1 MKFKPNLLRPDLF
14 RGSLMLNWFHN
25 KIQQPTAGVVASS
38 SSTQATTEELIQLR
52 LHVKGLKLRG
62 RQMAT
67 SVISGTH
74 HSRFRGRGMDY
85 LESRCYQPGDDIR
98 NMDWRVTARTG
109 TPHTKIYH
117 EERERPVVVVVDL
130 GPTMFF
136 GTRNCLKSVQACR
149 AAAMLGWATIT
160 QGDRIGALIFNGK
173 HQELQPSGGQR
184 GVLRLIRHLNQSSDP
199 SKGLAN
205 SADNNGLNHAL
216 KRLHRVA
223 RPGSL
228 IFIISDF
235 YNLNDDT
242 DQQLMRL
249 RQHNDL
255 IALQI
260 TDPLELAPPPAGSY
274 AITDG
279 HNSGWL
285 DSRQTS
291 TQAWL
296 PHYHQRINEVI
307 ERRAMPLLQLSTT
320 DEISSKLRQFFNSS
334 KQGKRR

>member
-1 MKFKPNLLRPDLF
+1 MPLWF
-14 RGSLMLNWFHN
+14 LNKNSH
-25 KIQQPTAGVVASS
+25 QPAAADVVRSASMQA
-38 SSTQATTEELIQLR
+38 STDELIKLR

-67 SVISGTH
+67 SVISGAH

-136 GTRNCLKSVQACR
+136 GTRNCLKSVQASR
-149 AAAMLGWATIT
+149 AAAMLGWATVS

-184 GVLRLIRHLNQSSDP
+184 GVLRLIRHLHESGDP
-199 SKGLAN
+199 VKGLATI
-205 SADNNGLNHAL
+205 SHDNGLNHAL

-228 IFIISDF
+228 IFLISDF
-235 YNLNDDT
+235 YNVDDDT
-242 DQQLMRL
+242 DRLLMKL

-255 IALQI
+255 VALQI
-260 TDPLELAPPPAGSY
+260 SDPLELAPPPSGRY
-274 AITDG
+274 GITDG
-279 HNSGWL
+279 THNGWL
-285 DSRQTS
+285 DSQQKTDGK
-291 TQAWL
+291 WL
-296 PHYHQRINEVI
+296 SGYHQRINEVI
-307 ERRAMPLLQLSTT
+307 QRRAIPLLQLSTT
-320 DEISSKLRQFFNSS
+320 DDISTRLRLFLNSS
-334 KQGKRR
+334 EPDRKRS

>member
-1 MKFKPNLLRPDLF
+1 
-14 RGSLMLNWFHN
+14 MLDWFHN
-25 KIQQPTAGVVASS
+25 KTHRPDAVATTTS
-38 SSTQATTEELIQLR
+38 SSTQATTDELIKLR

-62 RQMAT
+62 KQMAS

-98 NMDWRVTARTG
+98 NMDWRVTARTSI
-109 TPHTKIYH
+109 PHTKIYH

-149 AAAMLGWATIT
+149 AAAMLGWATTT

-184 GVLRLIRHLNQSSDP
+184 GVLRLIRHLHQSSDP
-199 SKGLAN
+199 IKGLSN
-205 SADNNGLNHAL
+205 STDSNGLNHAL
-216 KRLHRVA
+216 KRLHRIA

-235 YNLNDDT
+235 YHLNDET
-242 DQQLMRL
+242 DKHLMRL

-255 IALQI
+255 VAIQI
-260 TDPLELAPPPAGSY
+260 SDPLELAPPPSGSY
-274 AITDG
+274 GITDG
-279 HNSGWL
+279 SNTGWL
-285 DSRQTS
+285 DSRQKS
-291 TQAWL
+291 DQAWL
-296 PHYHQRINEVI
+296 PNYHQQVDELI
-307 ERRAMPLLQLSTT
+307 ERRAIPLLRLSTT
-320 DEISSKLRQFFNSS
+320 DDVSSKLRQFLNSS
-334 KQGKRR
+334 KQSRGCR

>member
-1 MKFKPNLLRPDLF
+1 MLDWF
-14 RGSLMLNWFHN
+14 RN
-25 KIQQPTAGVVASS
+25 KTRQTDTVAAATSS
-38 SSTQATTEELIQLR
+38 SIQATTDELIKLR

-62 RQMAT
+62 KQMAN

-98 NMDWRVTARTG
+98 NMDWRVTARTS

-149 AAAMLGWATIT
+149 AAAMLGWATTT

-184 GVLRLIRHLNQSSDP
+184 GVLRLIRHLHQSSDP
-199 SKGLAN
+199 IKGLAN
-205 SADNNGLNHAL
+205 STDGNGLNHAL

-235 YNLNDDT
+235 YHLNDET
-242 DQQLMRL
+242 DQQLIRL

-255 IALQI
+255 VALQI
-260 TDPLELAPPPAGSY
+260 SDPLESAPPPSGSY
-274 AITDG
+274 GISDG
-279 HNSGWL
+279 SNSGWL
-285 DSRQTS
+285 DSRQKS
-291 TQAWL
+291 DQAWL
-296 PHYHQRINEVI
+296 PHYHQQVDELI
-307 ERRAMPLLQLSTT
+307 ERRAIPLLRLSTT
-320 DEISSKLRQFFNSS
+320 DDVSTKLRQFLNSS
-334 KQGKRR
+334 KQTRGRK

>member
-1 MKFKPNLLRPDLF
+1 MLDWF
-14 RGSLMLNWFHN
+14 RKKSP
-25 KIQQPTAGVVASS
+25 QPTAAALPPS
-38 SSTQATTEELIQLR
+38 SSTQATTDELIKLR

-62 RQMAT
+62 RQMAN

-136 GTRNCLKSVQACR
+136 GSRNCLKSVQACR
-149 AAAMLGWATIT
+149 AAAMLGWATVT

-184 GVLRLIRHLNQSSDP
+184 GALRLIRHLNQSSDP
-199 SKGLAN
+199 IKGLAN
-205 SADNNGLNHAL
+205 STDTENNGLNHAL

-228 IFIISDF
+228 IFLISDF
-235 YNLNDDT
+235 YNIDENT
-242 DQQLMRL
+242 DRQLMKL

-255 IALQI
+255 VALQI
-260 TDPLELAPPPAGSY
+260 SDPLELAPPPAGSY

-279 HNSGWL
+279 TKNGWL
-285 DSRQTS
+285 DSKQSNNPR
-291 TQAWL
+291 WL
-296 PHYHQRINEVI
+296 PHHQQISEVI
-307 ERRAMPLLQLSTT
+307 GQRAIPHLHLSTT
-320 DEISSKLRQFFNSS
+320 DDVSAKLRRFLNSS
-334 KQGKRR
+334 EQTRGRL

>member
-1 MKFKPNLLRPDLF
+1 MLDWFK
-14 RGSLMLNWFHN
+14 N
-25 KIQQPTAGVVASS
+25 KTDQPQPAADVVAPS
-38 SSTQATTEELIQLR
+38 SSTQATTDELIKLR
-52 LHVKGLKLRG
+52 LHVRGLKLRG
-62 RQMAT
+62 QQMAS
-67 SVISGTH
+67 SVISGAH

-130 GPTMFF
+130 SPTLFF

-149 AAAMLGWATIT
+149 AAAMIGWATIT

-199 SKGLAN
+199 VKGLAN
-205 SADNNGLNHAL
+205 RTEGNGLNRAL

-228 IFIISDF
+228 IFLISDF
-235 YNLNDDT
+235 YNLNDES
-242 DQQLMRL
+242 DQLLMRL

-255 IALQI
+255 VALQI
-260 TDPLELAPPPAGSY
+260 SDPLELTPPPAGSY
-274 AITDG
+274 GISDG
-279 HNSGWL
+279 SNSGWL
-285 DSRQTS
+285 DSRQRSDTP
-291 TQAWL
+291 WL
-296 PHYHQRINEVI
+296 PHMHQRINEFI
-307 ERRAMPLLQLSTT
+307 KRRAIPLLTLSTT
-320 DEISSKLRQFFNSS
+320 DNVSTKLRHFINAAE
-334 KQGKRR
+334 KGKGHR

>member
-1 MKFKPNLLRPDLF
+1 MPF
-14 RGSLMLNWFHN
+14 WFSN
-25 KIQQPTAGVVASS
+25 KKSSQPKEANSVRSA
-38 SSTQATTEELIQLR
+38 STQATTEELIKLR

-67 SVISGTH
+67 SVISGAH

-184 GVLRLIRHLNQSSDP
+184 GVLRLIRHLNESGDP
-199 SKGLAN
+199 IKGLAN
-205 SADNNGLNHAL
+205 VSHGNGLNHAL

-228 IFIISDF
+228 IFLISDF
-235 YNLNDDT
+235 YNIDDET
-242 DQQLMRL
+242 DRQMMNL
-249 RQHNDL
+249 RRHNDL

-260 TDPLELAPPPAGSY
+260 TDPLELTPPPSGSY
-274 AITDG
+274 GITDG
-279 HNSGWL
+279 TRTGWL
-285 DSRQTS
+285 ESRQKS
-291 TQAWL
+291 SQAWL

-307 ERRAMPLLQLSTT
+307 QRRAIPLLSLSTT
-320 DEISSKLRQFFNSS
+320 DDLSTKLRLFLNSS
-334 KQGKRR
+334 EPGRKQS